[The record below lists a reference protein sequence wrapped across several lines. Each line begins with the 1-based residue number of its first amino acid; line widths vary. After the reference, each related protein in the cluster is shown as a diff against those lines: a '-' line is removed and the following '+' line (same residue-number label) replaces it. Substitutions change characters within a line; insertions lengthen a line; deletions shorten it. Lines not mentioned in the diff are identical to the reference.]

1 MKVIFQQVDLDTC
14 LTALLLGVT
23 EEDELCCRRG
33 EATPEELADPR
44 VLCIEAGGSGQ
55 VERNNFDHH
64 DTADALPSA
73 CVQAYEHRRGRPP
86 CRPDPLTV
94 LGTGGDT
101 LKPLVEYVACVDQ
114 AANSLSPIPG
124 LTLSGVFSGMRLA
137 VREPVR
143 QMHAGLKL
151 LRTVL
156 TEEIAPY
163 GAMPARPEWQAY
175 IAAKAANQR
184 GLAEVER
191 KAVFHES
198 RQGRRV
204 GYVETAFVGAL
215 GALYQQGC
223 AVAIV
228 YNSGFGNPPIKK
240 YIIGGNEVCV
250 VSLLPF
256 LTQQEEGWGG
266 PAHGTILGSPRT
278 GSALSP
284 AQVIAT
290 VLEHL

>member
-23 EEDELCCRRG
+23 KDDELCCRRG
-33 EATPEELADPR
+33 EAIPEELADSG

-73 CVQAYEHRRGRPP
+73 CVQAYESVGRPRHLP
-86 CRPDPLTV
+86 E
-94 LGTGGDT
+94 TGK
-101 LKPLVEYVACVDQ
+101 LKPLVEYVACIDQ
-114 AANSLSPIPG
+114 AANSLSPIQG
-124 LTLSGVFSGMRLA
+124 HTLSGVFSGMRLA
-137 VREPVR
+137 VRDPAR
-143 QMHAGLKL
+143 QMRAGLGL

-156 TEEIAPY
+156 TEGIDPY
-163 GAMPARPEWQAY
+163 GAMPARPEWRDY
-175 IAAKAANQR
+175 IAAKEADQR
-184 GLAEVER
+184 GLAEIER
-191 KAVFHES
+191 KATFHQS

-223 AVAIV
+223 AIAVA
-228 YNSGFGNPPIKK
+228 YNRGFGDPPIKK
-240 YIIGGNEVCV
+240 YTIGGNDVRV
-250 VSLLPF
+250 ASLLPF
-256 LTQQEEGWGG
+256 LTQQEAGWGG

-278 GSALSP
+278 GSALRP
-284 AQVIAT
+284 EQVVAL

>member
-1 MKVIFQQVDLDTC
+1 MKVLFQQVDLDTC

-23 EEDELCCRRG
+23 EDDDLCCRRG
-33 EATPEELADPR
+33 EATPEELSDPG

-55 VERNNFDHH
+55 VGQNNFDHH

-73 CVQAYEHRRGRPP
+73 CVQAYELSRGRLLCLPE
-86 CRPDPLTV
+86 
-94 LGTGGDT
+94 TGK
-101 LKPLVEYVACVDQ
+101 LKQLVEYVACIDQ
-114 AANSLSPIPG
+114 AANSLPPIQG
-124 LTLSGVFSGMRLA
+124 HTLSGVFSGMRLA
-137 VREPVR
+137 VRDPVR
-143 QMHAGLKL
+143 QMRAGLEL

-156 TEEIAPY
+156 TEGIDPY
-163 GAMPARPEWQAY
+163 GTIPARPEWQDY
-175 IAAKAANQR
+175 IAAKETNQW

-191 KAVFHES
+191 KATFHQS

-223 AVAIV
+223 AVAV
-228 YNSGFGNPPIKK
+228 AYNRQFGNPPVKK
-240 YIIGGNEVCV
+240 YIIGGTGVRV
-250 VSLLPF
+250 ASLLPF
-256 LTQQEEGWGG
+256 LTQQEAGWGG
-266 PAHGTILGSPRT
+266 PAHGTILGSPRP

-284 AQVIAT
+284 EQVIAL